1 MKHKTNS
8 LASTSH
14 FKWPSKENG
23 FQMTTWDI
31 KSKAVNITVNEFLKI
46 SVDKGLKQCYS
57 FMEILTCLFQ
67 WCAKFWDYVPY

>member
-1 MKHKTNS
+1 
-8 LASTSH
+8 
-14 FKWPSKENG
+14 
-23 FQMTTWDI
+23 MTTWDI

-67 WCAKFWDYVPY
+67 